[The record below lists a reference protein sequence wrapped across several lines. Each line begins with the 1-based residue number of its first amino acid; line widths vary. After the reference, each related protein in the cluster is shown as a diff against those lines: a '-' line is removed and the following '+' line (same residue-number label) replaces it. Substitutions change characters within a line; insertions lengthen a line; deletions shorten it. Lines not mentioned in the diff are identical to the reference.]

1 MLDIGFG
8 YLLFRRGYR
17 FAFSN
22 LSTELFT
29 KIVYNSFI
37 MQFDLTATTTLL
49 IGLASLITTAAL
61 GVRWLTRHYFEEI
74 KKELK
79 PNSGSSLKDQVNRL
93 EAEMKE
99 AQEQRKETNKKIDHM
114 YEVLL
119 DYIAS
124 SRK

>member
-1 MLDIGFG
+1 
-8 YLLFRRGYR
+8 
-17 FAFSN
+17 
-22 LSTELFT
+22 
-29 KIVYNSFI
+29 
-37 MQFDLTATTTLL
+37 MQFDLTAVTSLL

-61 GVRWLTRHYFEEI
+61 GVRWLTRHYFDEI

-99 AQEQRKETNKKIDHM
+99 AQGQRKETNQKIDHM

-119 DYIAS
+119 DFIANY
-124 SRK
+124 RK

>member
-1 MLDIGFG
+1 M
-8 YLLFRRGYR
+8 
-17 FAFSN
+17 
-22 LSTELFT
+22 
-29 KIVYNSFI
+29 VYNSLI
-37 MQFDLTATTTLL
+37 MQFDLTAVTSLL

-93 EAEMKE
+93 EKEMKE
-99 AQEQRKETNKKIDHM
+99 AQEQRKETNQKIDHM

-119 DYIAS
+119 DFIAS
-124 SRK
+124 YKK

>member
-1 MLDIGFG
+1 
-8 YLLFRRGYR
+8 
-17 FAFSN
+17 
-22 LSTELFT
+22 
-29 KIVYNSFI
+29 
-37 MQFDLTATTTLL
+37 MQFDPTAFTSLL

-61 GVRWLTRHYFEEI
+61 GVRWLTRHYFDEI

-79 PNSGSSLKDQVNRL
+79 PNHGSSLKDQVNRL

-119 DYIAS
+119 DYIS
-124 SRK
+124 SSKR

>member
-1 MLDIGFG
+1 
-8 YLLFRRGYR
+8 
-17 FAFSN
+17 
-22 LSTELFT
+22 
-29 KIVYNSFI
+29 
-37 MQFDLTATTTLL
+37 MQFDLTAVTSLL

-93 EAEMKE
+93 EKEMKE
-99 AQEQRKETNKKIDHM
+99 AQEQRKETNQKIDHM

-119 DYIAS
+119 DFIAS
-124 SRK
+124 YKK

>member
-1 MLDIGFG
+1 
-8 YLLFRRGYR
+8 
-17 FAFSN
+17 
-22 LSTELFT
+22 
-29 KIVYNSFI
+29 
-37 MQFDLTATTTLL
+37 MQFDLTAVTSLL

-61 GVRWLTRHYFEEI
+61 GVRWLTRHYFDEI

-99 AQEQRKETNKKIDHM
+99 AQGQRKETNQKIDHM

-119 DYIAS
+119 DFIANY
-124 SRK
+124 KK

>member
-1 MLDIGFG
+1 MDLGISYSAEFTAS
-8 YLLFRRGYR
+8 LFRTYPQVVH
-17 FAFSN
+17 
-22 LSTELFT
+22 
-29 KIVYNSFI
+29 KMVYNSFI
-37 MQFDLTATTTLL
+37 MQFDLTAVTSLL

-93 EAEMKE
+93 EKEMKE
-99 AQEQRKETNKKIDHM
+99 AQEQRKETNQKIDHM

-119 DYIAS
+119 DFIAS
-124 SRK
+124 YKK